1 MTQLYKMKYLFLILV
16 LLTSFSCKKKEVEV
30 ISDKNIVK
38 TETLAQKSTILEPA
52 KSIETS
58 DEFFFPKD
66 SVFIGNI
73 LYPGEYH
80 KEEIDLNLKKQNW
93 IGLFQNNLGYYLKKT
108 KIDIS
113 FVNDA
118 VVDEENEKTGRNI
131 IVSEKKDSCHYIF
144 SKIDNLKE
152 GKVKIIR
159 PHSDTKPLTIH
170 PTKPYK
176 FNLNGVDYEL
186 FSTAKTFEK
195 FSKEN
200 YFFDATQY
208 RLYIKN
214 LKTGNQ
220 QLLSA
225 QSNFDDKMIEILFI
239 GDFDGDNLPDF
250 IIDNSRHYNS
260 FAPTFY
266 LSSYAIKNEMVKIVA
281 IHDSVGC

>member
-1 MTQLYKMKYLFLILV
+1 M
-16 LLTSFSCKKKEVEV
+16 
-30 ISDKNIVK
+30 
-38 TETLAQKSTILEPA
+38 
-52 KSIETS
+52 
-58 DEFFFPKD
+58 
-66 SVFIGNI
+66 
-73 LYPGEYH
+73 
-80 KEEIDLNLKKQNW
+80 
-93 IGLFQNNLGYYLKKT
+93 
-108 KIDIS
+108 
-113 FVNDA
+113 
-118 VVDEENEKTGRNI
+118 
-131 IVSEKKDSCHYIF
+131 
-144 SKIDNLKE
+144 
-152 GKVKIIR
+152 
-159 PHSDTKPLTIH
+159 
-170 PTKPYK
+170 
-176 FNLNGVDYEL
+176 